1 VSIGS
6 CITGPTLPPYPIP
19 PYPFSYLLL
28 AIAGLTEIFVIRMD
42 KPIIVAINIDSSLF
56 IEKLFH
62 VMIMSVN
69 AFQLIKEH
77 QLEKQQGK
85 VEYFENQIFML
96 ELQRTESMNKIQN
109 LNRMKDELQSSMAQR
124 RGEIDYMN

>member
-1 VSIGS
+1 
-6 CITGPTLPPYPIP
+6 
-19 PYPFSYLLL
+19 
-28 AIAGLTEIFVIRMD
+28 
-42 KPIIVAINIDSSLF
+42 
-56 IEKLFH
+56 
-62 VMIMSVN
+62 MSVN

>member
-1 VSIGS
+1 
-6 CITGPTLPPYPIP
+6 
-19 PYPFSYLLL
+19 
-28 AIAGLTEIFVIRMD
+28 MD
-42 KPIIVAINIDSSLF
+42 KPIVVAINIDSSLF